1 MKTLI
6 KKLTQ
11 QKNLTHSQLDELKNS
26 WSRLN
31 FRSAPSTADVLKE
44 YRQLVAVKKIKPS
57 ASLEAILQKRAVR
70 TLSGVAIVTVLTK
83 PWPCPGRCV
92 YCPLESG
99 MPKSYLK
106 SEPAAQRAYF
116 NKFNPY
122 NQVISRLQMLYNNGH
137 LTDKIELIVKGGSWS
152 AYPWKYQVWFIKECF
167 KACNDF
173 RASLRGAKRRSNP
186 VDYAPTRLLH
196 SLRSL
201 AMTQKKNET
210 SAHRLIGLTLE
221 TRPDLITHKTA
232 EQMRVLG
239 CTRVE
244 IGIQHTDEKIL
255 SLTKRGHAIEDAK
268 KATTLLRC
276 YGFKIDFHLMP
287 QLPGSTPAKDCK
299 MFEKIF
305 ADSDLRPDMIKIY
318 PCTVVK
324 NSELYRWYKQGKFKP
339 YSDKK
344 LIEILV
350 KVKSKIIPRYCR
362 ISRLIRDIPSTEIVA
377 GNKITNLR
385 QTIQEE
391 MRARGL
397 KCKCLRCREIGHQLH
412 CYPDP
417 ALDTGEG
424 SLGKIKLFI
433 DKYSASGGVEYF
445 LSFEDARRR
454 VVYAFCRLR
463 LGARGLYPAFIRELH
478 TYGHLMPLGQRSKKA
493 SQHHGLGKRL
503 IAEAEKIAR
512 QQGAD
517 TIAIISGIGVR
528 NYYKKLGYKLHK
540 TYMVKK
546 LPRRDRRGK
555 NTSS

>member
-6 KKLTQ
+6 KKLIQ
-11 QKNLTHSQLDELKNS
+11 QRNLTRPQLDELKNS

-31 FRSAPSTADVLKE
+31 YRSAPSTAEVLKE
-44 YRQLVAVKKIKPS
+44 YRKLVAEKKIKSS
-57 ASLEAILQKRAVR
+57 ALLETLLQKRAVR

-83 PWPCPGRCV
+83 PWPCPGHCI

-137 LTDKIELIVKGGSWS
+137 LTDKIELIVKGGSWN

-167 KACNDF
+167 RACNDF
-173 RASLRGAKRRSNP
+173 SVSLRAKRSNP
-186 VDYAPTRLLH
+186 VDYAPTRLLR

-210 SAHRLIGLTLE
+210 AAQRLIGLTLE
-221 TRPDLITHKTA
+221 ARPDLITHKTA

-244 IGIQHTDEKIL
+244 MGIQHTDNKIL
-255 SLTKRGHAIEDAK
+255 KLTKRGHTIADAK
-268 KATTLLRC
+268 KATALLRG

-287 QLPGSTPAKDCK
+287 QLPGSTPAKDYK

-305 ADSDLRPDMIKIY
+305 SDPDLRPDMIKIY

-324 NSELYRWYKQGKFKP
+324 NSELYQWHKNGKFKP

-344 LIEILV
+344 LIEMLV

-362 ISRLIRDIPSTEIVA
+362 ISRLIRDIPSTEIIA
-377 GNKITNLR
+377 GNLATNLR
-385 QTIQEE
+385 QIIQKE
-391 MRARGL
+391 MKKQGSQ
-397 KCKCLRCREIGHQLH
+397 CQCLRCREVGHQLPCH
-412 CYPDP
+412 S
-417 ALDTGEG
+417 ERSEE
-424 SLGKIKLFI
+424 SLFKIKLFI
-433 DKYSASGGVEYF
+433 DKYSTSGGTEYF
-445 LSFEDARRR
+445 LSFEDALRRT
-454 VVYAFCRLR
+454 VYAFCRLR
-463 LGARGLYPAFIRELH
+463 LGADGLYQAFIRELH
-478 TYGHLMPLGQRSKKA
+478 TYGHLMPLGQKSKKA
-493 SQHHGLGKRL
+493 SQHQGLGKKL
-503 IAEAEKIAR
+503 IAEAEKIANKH
-512 QQGAD
+512 GAD

-528 NYYKKLGYKLHK
+528 EYYKKLGYKLNE

-555 NTSS
+555 NISS